1 MLIGYARTSTVDQDY
16 GLDAQ
21 IEALQAAGCDPEF
34 IHREKVSSV
43 ANRPKLDEVLKHL
56 RKGDTLLVTKLDRL
70 ARSMRDLLRIV
81 DLIQEKKAAL
91 RILGT
96 DIDTGTPTGKLMLN
110 LLGSFA
116 EFERQIMLER
126 QRAGIARAKTEGKF
140 KRRKPTARA
149 KSDAIMQL
157 HGQGVAAAEIAH
169 RLEISRASVYRVL
182 EDERAKAEGK
192 PEGQVKAR
200 SASVSESLRPHN
212 RAAH

>member
-21 IEALQAAGCDPEF
+21 IEALKDAGCDPEF
-34 IHREKVSSV
+34 INREKVSSV

-56 RKGDTLLVTKLDRL
+56 RKGDTLVVTKLDRL
-70 ARSMRDLLRIV
+70 ARSLRDLLRIV
-81 DLIQEKKAAL
+81 DLIQGKKAAL

-126 QRAGIARAKTEGKF
+126 QRAGIARAKAEGKF
-140 KRRKPTARA
+140 KGRKPTARA
-149 KSDAIMQL
+149 KSEAIMQL

-169 RLEISRASVYRVL
+169 RLEVSRASVYRVI
-182 EDERAKAEGK
+182 EDARANTE
-192 PEGQVKAR
+192 VKCKIR
-200 SASVSESLRPHN
+200 SVP
-212 RAAH
+212 

>member
-1 MLIGYARTSTVDQDY
+1 MLIGCARTSTVDQDY

-21 IEALQAAGCDPEF
+21 IEALKDAGCDPEF
-34 IHREKVSSV
+34 IYLERVSSV

-56 RKGDTLLVTKLDRL
+56 RKGDTLVVTKLDRL
-70 ARSMRDLLRIV
+70 ALSMRDLLRIV

-126 QRAGIARAKTEGKF
+126 QRAGIARAKSEGKF
-140 KRRKPTARA
+140 KGRKPTARA
-149 KSDAIMQL
+149 KSDALMQL

-169 RLEISRASVYRVL
+169 RLEVSRASVYRVIA
-182 EDERAKAEGK
+182 DERAKTEAATEGI
-192 PEGQVKAR
+192 R
-200 SASVSESLRPHN
+200 SAAVYRVLE
-212 RAAH
+212 AA